1 MLLRLYQA
9 SRKPRTAAL
18 LALFLSAAGAAFAQ
32 VTTLRERLIDIEEV
46 TRISPQRALRQL
58 DQIKPEVD
66 LASPAEQAAFLSAS
80 SDAHHR
86 SGLHAEALAL
96 SERALQIGVR
106 FKDSDV
112 IARASL
118 AKAYALFRLGKVT
131 EAHRLVWEAEKL
143 GSETRDARLRVLLLI
158 ASGDSHIEEG
168 NFATALEKLQFA
180 ATIARNSS
188 DPLLTVISLRSL
200 ALLYDRTREYDKGFA
215 LLDEATLA
223 AKKAKSLGRL
233 ALLKSTEYALAMDSN
248 QISRALTAMLTALE
262 LQRKLDAGPLIGIS
276 LVNLAD
282 CYLKL
287 QDYPNALSYARQ
299 ALEQANRFN
308 DERLAATARLNIGQA
323 YLQMGRRLEG
333 KRHMQLGMD
342 QYEKAGNKSELQ
354 MVMGEYA
361 DALANAGDFAAA
373 VTAYKRERTLL
384 SELFE
389 ERRQKAMSELQERY
403 EADSKQRQIEM
414 LRTENEVKSVEIDN
428 RRLQQRVWWLLAM
441 VSALVS
447 IIVAALYRKVRHANA
462 QLETKNQELKQQSA
476 QDPLTALYNRRHFQ
490 EFMRGHQEILQ
501 RDASAGE
508 DMTSAIFLLDIDY
521 FKTINDNYGHA
532 AGDAVLKEIAR
543 SMREILRE
551 TDMIVRWGG
560 EEFLAFLPS
569 LPRGSLENVARR
581 LLTGIPASRTNY
593 QGTTLSVQV
602 SIGFAPFPLVA
613 GSSAVSWERAVNLVD
628 MALYLAKG
636 HGRNRAYG
644 IHGLA
649 AAVDDAAI
657 AEIELDIEAAWKAGK
672 VNLSIV
678 RGTPVD
684 MLAVA

>member
-18 LALFLSAAGAAFAQ
+18 LALLLSAAGAALAQ

-66 LASPAEQAAFLSAS
+66 RASPAEQAAFLSAS
-80 SDAHHR
+80 SDAQHR
-86 SGLHAEALAL
+86 SGRYEEALAL
-96 SERALQIGVR
+96 SERAIQIGVR
-106 FKDSDV
+106 LKDSDV

-143 GSETRDARLRVLLLI
+143 GSETREARLRVLLLI

-168 NFATALEKLQFA
+168 NFATALEKLQLA
-180 ATIARNSS
+180 ATIARNSG

-223 AKKAKSLGRL
+223 AKKANSLGRL

-248 QISRALTAMLTALE
+248 QIPRALKAMLTALE

-299 ALEQANRFN
+299 ALQQANRFN

-333 KRHMQLGMD
+333 KKYMQLGMD

-361 DALANAGDFAAA
+361 DALANAGDFSAA

-414 LRTENEVKSVEIDN
+414 LRQENEVKSVEIDN
-428 RRLQQRVWWLLAM
+428 RRLQQRVWWLLAV

-462 QLETKNQELKQQSA
+462 QLETKNLELKQQSA

-490 EFMRGHQEILQ
+490 EFMRGHQEIVQ

-508 DMTSAIFLLDIDY
+508 DMTSAIFLLDVDH

-569 LPRGSLENVARR
+569 VPRGSLENVARR
-581 LLTGIPASRTNY
+581 LLTGIPASRIDY

-613 GSSAVSWERAVNLVD
+613 GTSAVSWERAVNLVD

-649 AAVDDAAI
+649 DVDDAAL

-684 MLAVA
+684 MPAVA